1 MEPVAVPLS
10 YTVHGKPC
18 STFSFVKE
26 NKTTGT
32 YEVRLRED
40 FAFRVYVPRDV
51 AEQLTHGE
59 GYPAEIALIA
69 VLPEN
74 LDFPF

>member
-1 MEPVAVPLS
+1 MNQVAVPVT

-40 FAFRVYVPRDV
+40 FAFRVK
-51 AEQLTHGE
+51 
-59 GYPAEIALIA
+59 
-69 VLPEN
+69 LPN
-74 LDFPF
+74 S